1 MNFLGFHAFHFAHKT
16 VLLNMTFNTASFLFL
31 KVHTGLLPQDIL
43 DQESETVKRL
53 LQDDDDFNAT
63 YNVSNNAMKQYKRT
77 RPEATHDGEYVV
89 LYPL

>member
-1 MNFLGFHAFHFAHKT
+1 
-16 VLLNMTFNTASFLFL
+16 MTFNTASFLFL